1 MKDPTP
7 FMRWTLLLAAALVCL
22 SWTGPVA
29 AEEKSIFSPIID
41 VDKEKGFLIVSGDSG
56 IVIVEATEAAKPHLD
71 KLPISGMIDI
81 VVEVRPGRPPLLK
94 TWKVAGGESACKQFD
109 GKSCH

>member
-1 MKDPTP
+1 MKESTP
-7 FMRWTLLLAAALVCL
+7 LMRWKLLLVMALVGL
-22 SWTGPVA
+22 SWTGPAA

-41 VDKEKGFLIVSGDSG
+41 VDKEKGFLFVSGDSG

-81 VVEVRPGRPPLLK
+81 VVEVRPGKPPLLK
-94 TWKVAGGESACKQFD
+94 TWKVAGGESACKHFD
-109 GKSCH
+109 GKTCQ